1 MRWTRMIEPSLKDA
15 LSREL
20 ARLDEADRKKVLEY
34 ARTLAER
41 TPRRVSGASLLPL
54 AGSVPGADMDEM
66 EAAIEEG
73 CEKVNPG
80 AW

>member
-1 MRWTRMIEPSLKDA
+1 MIEPSLKDA

-20 ARLDEADRKKVLEY
+20 ARLDEADRKRVLDY
-34 ARTLAER
+34 ARALSER

-54 AGSVPGADMDEM
+54 AGSVPESDMGEI

>member
-1 MRWTRMIEPSLKDA
+1 MIEPSVKDA

-20 ARLDEADRKKVLEY
+20 ARLDETDRERVLEY
-34 ARTLAER
+34 ARALSER
-41 TPRRVSGASLLPL
+41 TPRGASGASLLPL
-54 AGSVPGADMDEM
+54 AGSVPEADMDEI

-73 CEKVNPG
+73 CERVNPG

>member
-1 MRWTRMIEPSLKDA
+1 MIEPSVKDA

-20 ARLDEADRKKVLEY
+20 ARLDEADRKRVLEY
-34 ARTLAER
+34 ARTLSER
-41 TPRRVSGASLLPL
+41 TPRPVSEASLLSL
-54 AGSVPGADMDEM
+54 AGSVPESDMAEI
-66 EAAIEEG
+66 EAAIEEA